1 MIEFSHVS
9 KLFGAQKAVNDL
21 NLNFQEGSF
30 SVLIGTSGSGKST
43 TLKMINRLVEH
54 DSGVI
59 RFAGE
64 EIRSL
69 PVLELRRRMGYAIQS
84 IGLFPHWSV
93 AQNIATVPQLQKW
106 SRARIDDRIDELM
119 ALLGLEPN
127 LRERYPHQLSGGQ
140 QQRVGVARALAADPQ
155 VLLMDEPFGALD
167 PVTRG
172 ALQQEMTRIHRLLG
186 RTIVLVTHDID
197 EALRL
202 AEHLVLMD
210 HGEVVQQGNP
220 LTMLT
225 RPANDF
231 VRQFFGRSEL
241 GVRLLSLRSVA
252 DYVRREER
260 AEGEA
265 LAEEMTRIHRLQ
277 GRTIVLV
284 THDIDEALRLAEHL
298 VLMDHGEVVQQ
309 GNPLAM
315 LTHPANDFVRQF
327 FGRSELGVRL
337 LSLRSVADYVRREER
352 AEGEALEERMTLRD
366 ALSLFVARGCEVLPV
381 VNTQGQP
388 CGTLHF
394 QDLLEEA

>member
-54 DSGVI
+54 DSGEL

-106 SRARIDDRIDELM
+106 SLARIDDRIDELM
-119 ALLGLEPN
+119 ALLGLESN

-265 LAEEMTRIHRLQ
+265 LAEEMT
-277 GRTIVLV
+277 
-284 THDIDEALRLAEHL
+284 
-298 VLMDHGEVVQQ
+298 
-309 GNPLAM
+309 
-315 LTHPANDFVRQF
+315 
-327 FGRSELGVRL
+327 
-337 LSLRSVADYVRREER
+337 
-352 AEGEALEERMTLRD
+352 LRD

-388 CGTLHF
+388 SGTLHF
-394 QDLLEEA
+394 QDLLVEA

>member
-9 KLFGAQKAVNDL
+9 KLFGTQKAVNDL

-140 QQRVGVARALAADPQ
+140 QQRVAIARAVVTNPKLILA
-155 VLLMDEPFGALD
+155 DEPTGNLDSKNGAEVMNLLTELNREGTTIIM
-167 PVTRG
+167 VTHSQHD
-172 ALQQEMTRIHRLLG
+172 ASFAH
-186 RTIVLVTHDID
+186 RTI
-197 EALRL
+197 
-202 AEHLVLMD
+202 HLFD
-210 HGEVVQQGNP
+210 GSVVASIAAQG
-220 LTMLT
+220 
-225 RPANDF
+225 
-231 VRQFFGRSEL
+231 V
-241 GVRLLSLRSVA
+241 
-252 DYVRREER
+252 
-260 AEGEA
+260 
-265 LAEEMTRIHRLQ
+265 
-277 GRTIVLV
+277 
-284 THDIDEALRLAEHL
+284 
-298 VLMDHGEVVQQ
+298 
-309 GNPLAM
+309 
-315 LTHPANDFVRQF
+315 
-327 FGRSELGVRL
+327 
-337 LSLRSVADYVRREER
+337 
-352 AEGEALEERMTLRD
+352 
-366 ALSLFVARGCEVLPV
+366 
-381 VNTQGQP
+381 
-388 CGTLHF
+388 
-394 QDLLEEA
+394 

>member
-9 KLFGAQKAVNDL
+9 KLFGTQKAVNDL

-119 ALLGLEPN
+119 ALLGLEPD
-127 LRERYPHQLSGGQ
+127 LRERYSHQLSGGQ

-172 ALQQEMTRIHRLLG
+172 ALQQ
-186 RTIVLVTHDID
+186 
-197 EALRL
+197 
-202 AEHLVLMD
+202 
-210 HGEVVQQGNP
+210 
-220 LTMLT
+220 
-225 RPANDF
+225 
-231 VRQFFGRSEL
+231 
-241 GVRLLSLRSVA
+241 
-252 DYVRREER
+252 
-260 AEGEA
+260 
-265 LAEEMTRIHRLQ
+265 EMTRIHRLQ

-315 LTHPANDFVRQF
+315 LTHPANDFVR
-327 FGRSELGVRL
+327 L

-352 AEGEALEERMTLRD
+352 AEGEALAEEMTLRD

-381 VNTQGQP
+381 VNTQGEP